1 MYVRLSDEYSN
12 KTTEGNWRFTCNVY
26 VAMDKIIQLI
36 NKRLPAGSFAR
47 NVVTLMTGTTFAQVL
62 LILATPILTRLYSPG
77 DFGVYSLYTSILGI
91 LAVIACCRYELAI
104 VLPEKDEDAANLLVL
119 SICICLGMAAL
130 TLLVVALFRN
140 PVAKLLG
147 APELTMWLWFLPLS
161 LIAVGF
167 FQAFNYW
174 STRRKQFRHLAVRQ
188 ITQSTVTVSTQI
200 GAVILYPAISA
211 GGLIGGSIL
220 GQLIATGRLAW
231 QIWKDEGKQLVSYIK
246 RRNIY
251 NIGNRFKK
259 FPIYDSG
266 AGLLNTTTTMLP
278 ALLLGYFFTPTTVG
292 YYALGH
298 RVLSMPMGIIGGSI
312 AQAFFPQ
319 ATEARRRGNLDRT
332 TFIIFEQLLEVG
344 LVPILLIAIVA
355 PELFTL
361 AFGSRWLTAG
371 QYVQWLSLW
380 LLFVFISSPLS
391 ILLSVLERQK
401 ESLLINIAQFVARLS
416 ALLIGGYLNNPHLTI
431 ALFGIVSAILV
442 ILVCF
447 YILNLAGI
455 SLKAVI
461 LKILKISLQ
470 NSIYLLIPIV
480 LKVYGTNDLTLVL
493 SSFLMGLTFIIVNAK
508 RFGPQININ

>member
-26 VAMDKIIQLI
+26 VAMDKIRQLI

-47 NVVTLMTGTTFAQVL
+47 NVVTLMSGTTFAQVL
-62 LILATPILTRLYSPG
+62 LILVAPILTRLYSPG

-91 LAVIACCRYELAI
+91 LAVIACWRYELAI

-130 TLLVVALFRN
+130 TLLVVAFFRN

-147 APELTMWLWFLPLS
+147 APELTTWLWFLPLS

-174 STRRKQFRHLAVRQ
+174 STRQKQFKRLATRT
-188 ITQSTVTVSTQI
+188 ITQSIVIATAQI
-200 GAVILYPAISA
+200 GTGVVHPTVSA

-220 GQLIATGRLAW
+220 GQLSATGRLAW
-231 QIWKDEGKQLVSYIK
+231 QIWRDEGKQLVSYIK
-246 RRNIY
+246 CRDIY
-251 NIGNRFKK
+251 NMGNRFKK

-278 ALLLGYFFTPTTVG
+278 ALLLGYFFTPTIVG

-298 RVLSMPMGIIGGSI
+298 RVLSMPMVVIGGSI
-312 AQAFFPQ
+312 AQAFFPK
-319 ATEARRRGNLDRT
+319 ATEARRRGNLDRI
-332 TFIIFEQLLEVG
+332 TFVMFEQLLKVG
-344 LVPILLIAIVA
+344 MVPILLLAIVA

-361 AFGSRWLTAG
+361 IFGSHWWTAG
-371 QYVQWLSLW
+371 KYVQWLSLW
-380 LLFVFISSPLS
+380 MLFVFISSPLS
-391 ILLSVLERQK
+391 TLFSVLERQK
-401 ESLLINIAQFVARLS
+401 ESLLINIAQFITRLI
-416 ALLIGGYLNNPHLTI
+416 ALIIGGYLNDPYLAI
-431 ALFGIVSAILV
+431 SMFGMVNAILV
-442 ILVCF
+442 IFACF

-461 LKILKISLQ
+461 LKILNISLQ